1 MIIRVKIMKLR
12 AYVIF
17 LTFLIV
23 MICTGCTS
31 TREKRAVF
39 SQFAYTEDFC
49 NEESLP
55 DTTVFSSLPQGPE
68 WLFPYGLVPGMR
80 FVDERPESIVHGLS
94 IPCADIS
101 STGMQP
107 ACYLGRRIQHRQF
120 AVMIEMFFTPAES
133 DAAGLLITK
142 GNVADSLNVSGSNP
156 HYYFSRIPTGLA
168 LRRIND
174 NGFDILA
181 ETELPDFVARIYLRI
196 EFNEPTCSFFYRYE
210 GSGPDDWTQVGDSID
225 VGPDPFS
232 DGDAILIGLCTEHSA
247 SE

>member
-1 MIIRVKIMKLR
+1 MKLR

-17 LTFLIV
+17 LTFLLV

-31 TREKRAVF
+31 TRENRAVF

-120 AVMIEMFFTPAES
+120 AVMIEMFFTPAEG
-133 DAAGLLITK
+133 DAAGLLI
-142 GNVADSLNVSGSNP
+142 SQ
-156 HYYFSRIPTGLA
+156 YFFCRIPTGLA

-174 NGFDILA
+174 EGFDVLA
-181 ETELPDFVARIYLRI
+181 KTELPDYVTRVYLRV

-210 GSGPDDWTQVGDSID
+210 GSGPDDWTSVANDIKID
-225 VGPDPFS
+225 FDLAKDNGS
-232 DGDAILIGLCTEHSA
+232 TIIGLYAEHS
-247 SE
+247 SSN